1 MRLGALFARAL
12 LCLLCVAVTL
22 VLPATAATRSTP
34 NPRLP
39 QTVDPALAAVTRSA
53 LKRNPGEQLQVIV
66 FGEGASRAVAHA
78 RGRVRRGLPVLGAQS
93 ARVSARSLAKLA
105 GRRGVAYVA
114 PDYPVL
120 PTAMRGAPKPIE
132 FPALA
137 ALFPMVDE
145 APAAWSAG
153 YAGRGIGIAVVD
165 SGVAAAQEFGDRL
178 VQVRLSGSGGDDTY
192 GHGTF
197 VAATAAGESPDG
209 RYVGIAPRAPVYGVD
224 VSRSDGVYT
233 SDVIAGLGWV
243 ATNHQK
249 LGIRVVVLSL
259 TETTPSSFLA
269 SPLNTV
275 VEQLWRRGVVVIVA
289 AGNLGPGGVSFAP
302 ANDPHVITVGALDP
316 NESLDFADDF
326 EATFSSR
333 GVTLDGFR
341 KPDLLAPGRRVVSLL
356 PPGSMLGRSAPA
368 ANWIAPGYAAISG
381 TSFSAPQVAGAAA
394 VLLEQHRSWKPDQVK
409 WALLNT
415 ARRVPGASAP
425 ALDLGRAV
433 GFAGT
438 PGKANRGLRPAR
450 FGARGTT
457 RGMFIRMRPAPRCRR
472 CPPVDWSASSW
483 NASSWNA
490 SSWNASS
497 WNRASWTASS
507 WNASSWNASSWN
519 ASSWNAAAFD

>member
-1 MRLGALFARAL
+1 MRLGAFPRAL
-12 LCLLCVAVTL
+12 LSLLFVAAAL
-22 VLPATAATRSTP
+22 VLPATAATKSPP
-34 NPRLP
+34 NPRMP
-39 QTVDPALAAVTRSA
+39 KNVDPALAAVTGSA
-53 LKRNPGEQLQVIV
+53 LKRNPNEQLQVIV
-66 FGEGASRAVAHA
+66 FGRGASRAVARA

-105 GRRGVAYVA
+105 GRRGVAYIA

-120 PTAMRGAPKPIE
+120 PTARGPEPKPIE

-137 ALFPMVDE
+137 TLFPVVDA
-145 APAAWSAG
+145 APDAWSAG
-153 YAGRGIGIAVVD
+153 YAGRSVGIAVID
-165 SGVAAAQEFGDRL
+165 SGVTAAPEFGDRL
-178 VQVRLSGSGGDDTY
+178 VQVRLAGAAGDDSY

-209 RYVGIAPRAPVYGVD
+209 RYVGIAPRAPVYGID

-243 ATNHQK
+243 LANHQK
-249 LGIRVVVLSL
+249 LGIRVVVLSV

-269 SPLNTV
+269 SPLDTV
-275 VEQLWRRGVVVIVA
+275 VEQLWRRGVVVVVA

-326 EATFSSR
+326 EASFSSR
-333 GVTLDGFR
+333 GITLDGFR
-341 KPDLLAPGRRVVSLL
+341 KPNLLAPGRRVVSLL
-356 PPGSMLGRSAPA
+356 PPDSTLGRAAPA
-368 ANWIAPGYAAISG
+368 ANWIAPGYASISG
-381 TSFSAPQVAGAAA
+381 TSFSAPQVAGAVA

-415 ARRVPGASAP
+415 ARPVPGASAST
-425 ALDLGRAV
+425 LDLGAAIDFEGV
-433 GFAGT
+433 
-438 PGKANRGLRPAR
+438 PGKANQGLRPAK

-457 RGMFIRMRPAPRCRR
+457 RKMFIRMRPATRCRP
-472 CPPVDWSASSW
+472 CPPVSWNAPSW

-497 WNRASWTASS
+497 WNRASWLASS

-519 ASSWNAAAFD
+519 ASSWNASAFD